1 VSKALTALAGA
12 PLLAFLVSTL
22 LAFFLSRG
30 KAATFALDHPNERS
44 LHAAPVPRTGGIAV
58 LIAAGIAWF
67 AVDAPAH
74 LPLLGA
80 LVAVAAVSLI
90 DDVRHIPAAL
100 RLITHV
106 AAAGVF
112 VHAVAGAELPL
123 HAQALLALA
132 IAWLANLYN
141 FMDGSDGLAG
151 GMTLIGFCCY
161 AAAAMAAGDSDFARG
176 NLIIA
181 ASAAGFLLFNFHPA
195 KIFLGDVGSVPLG
208 FLAGA
213 VGVLGWLKGAWPLWF
228 PVLVFSAFIIDSSV
242 TLTRRLFKRERV
254 WMPHRDHYYQ
264 RLVQMGWGHSRTA
277 LSEYAL
283 MAATGGFALLALA
296 LPGWARIALLAGVG
310 GAYALLIVLIE
321 HAWRGRPMAR
331 QP

>member
-30 KAATFALDHPNERS
+30 KAARFALDHPNERS
-44 LHAAPVPRTGGIAV
+44 LHATPVPRTGGIAV
-58 LIAAGIAWF
+58 MIAAATVWF
-67 AVDAPAH
+67 AGGAAAPA
-74 LPLLGA
+74 PLLVA
-80 LVAVAAVSLI
+80 LAAVAAVSLI

-100 RLITHV
+100 RLIVHLG
-106 AAAGVF
+106 AAGVF
-112 VHAVAGAELPL
+112 VHAVSGADVPL
-123 HAQALLALA
+123 AAQALLALA
-132 IAWLANLYN
+132 IAWIANLYN

-161 AAAAMAAGDSDFARG
+161 AAAAIAAGDSEFART

-213 VGVLGWLKGAWPLWF
+213 VGVLGWLKGEWPLWF
-228 PVLVFSAFIIDSSV
+228 PVLVFSAFIVDSSV
-242 TLTRRLFKRERV
+242 TLARRLFKRERV

-264 RLVQMGWGHSRTA
+264 RLVQIGWGHSRTA
-277 LSEYAL
+277 WGEYAL
-283 MAATGGFALLALA
+283 MAATGGFALVALA
-296 LPGWARIALLAGVG
+296 LPGWARVALLAGIA